1 MATRLSDVERR
12 DAYLAAYD
20 VFEDAQGE
28 DHFSAVARLPAMAAE
43 AERRSWPEVSF
54 VLAAAQTVHAMTRPD
69 AECDPAPLVGAL
81 LRRAEGLD
89 APALV
94 AIAMGFRAIVASAD
108 GDAATLLAD
117 VGRAVALLDD
127 TEQSPLDRCTGY
139 VVVAAALNT
148 LQLWELVDEM
158 YTRAAELSPDCEAP
172 AQAAAVAVNRVL
184 IRLEWA
190 CALLEDGD
198 EQASREQLQRAEAA
212 VPEALAERLPAL
224 WRRDVEAISDI
235 LRLLRGADPI
245 PMAAALAEHR
255 RQLSAGNDLEVLPLL
270 DAAWALAL
278 VQHGHVLAAVSA
290 ARELAPS
297 SSSSSGAKSFPLW
310 VRAQVLAAET
320 PSSAMSAQRDH
331 AVLVGRL
338 RRESRL
344 AVLGAAHAQIA
355 VERRRAEH
363 DRLAHQVNTDALTG
377 LSNRR
382 SFDAWQQAPGPVL
395 RATALLLVD
404 LDGFKAVNDT
414 YGHGC
419 GDEVLRRV
427 GRLISASIRS
437 GDLALRLGGDEF
449 AVLLEDDLLNETA
462 VLERAEL
469 LRTTIAGEPWSELAD
484 GLAITASI
492 GVAVADPAST
502 VASGLRPT
510 AESIYRA
517 ADTALYTAKRR
528 RTGIVVSSGAQA
540 DRAQTPD
547 DGLSSVIDIDELARV
562 RRSTS
567 RTGDPAALT
576 RGVSMRKLVGYTLL
590 SADGV
595 AEAPE
600 QFLLD
605 FDDELQEHLNAA
617 SGPRTRSCWGD
628 ACTTSGPTS
637 GRRRH
642 RAIRSFIN
650 ATQKYVATSTPLQP
664 GWSGAT
670 AIEGSVPEFIRDLKA
685 QAGGDIGV
693 HGSIQLTRSLFEAGL
708 MDELRLVIAPAVV
721 GHGRRLLG
729 DGRMRRLELLRG
741 VSTSSGAL
749 IADYRVLDN
758 P

>member
-1 MATRLSDVERR
+1 MAFRLHDVERR
-12 DAYLAAYD
+12 AAYLAAYD
-20 VFEDAQGE
+20 VFEDSQGE
-28 DHFSAVARLPAMAAE
+28 DHFAAVARLPEMAAE

-69 AECDPAPLVGAL
+69 AERDPAPLVHAL
-81 LRRAEGLD
+81 LRRAEGLG
-89 APALV
+89 APAFV
-94 AIAMGFRAIVASAD
+94 AIATGFRAIVASAN
-108 GDAATLLAD
+108 GDAANLLAD

-198 EQASREQLQRAEAA
+198 EQASGEQLQRAEAA

-235 LRLLRGADPI
+235 LRLLRGADPV
-245 PMAAALAEHR
+245 PMAETLAEHR
-255 RQLSAGNDLEVLPLL
+255 RQLSASSDLEALPLL

-278 VQHGHVLAAVSA
+278 VQHGQVPAAVAA

-310 VRAQVLAAET
+310 VRAQVLAAEAPAEAT
-320 PSSAMSAQRDH
+320 SAQRDH

-363 DRLAHQVNTDALTG
+363 ERLAHQVNTDALTG

-382 SFDAWQQAPGPVL
+382 SFDAWQQEPGPVR

-449 AVLLEDDLLNETA
+449 AVLFEEDLLSEAA
-462 VLERAEL
+462 VAERAEV
-469 LRTTIAGEPWSELAD
+469 LRTAVASERWSELAD

-502 VASGLRPT
+502 VGSGPRPT

-528 RTGIVVSSGAQA
+528 RTGIVVSPGAGGSGAERLTGRGA
-540 DRAQTPD
+540 RTD
-547 DGLSSVIDIDELARV
+547 DTDELAGV
-562 RRSTS
+562 RGSTS
-567 RTGDPAALT
+567 GTG
-576 RGVSMRKLVGYTLL
+576 G
-590 SADGV
+590 
-595 AEAPE
+595 
-600 QFLLD
+600 
-605 FDDELQEHLNAA
+605 
-617 SGPRTRSCWGD
+617 SGP
-628 ACTTSGPTS
+628 P
-637 GRRRH
+637 
-642 RAIRSFIN
+642 
-650 ATQKYVATSTPLQP
+650 
-664 GWSGAT
+664 
-670 AIEGSVPEFIRDLKA
+670 
-685 QAGGDIGV
+685 
-693 HGSIQLTRSLFEAGL
+693 
-708 MDELRLVIAPAVV
+708 
-721 GHGRRLLG
+721 
-729 DGRMRRLELLRG
+729 
-741 VSTSSGAL
+741 
-749 IADYRVLDN
+749 
-758 P
+758 